1 MYTNKNL
8 KVIEGHLCHGCVQ
21 SLRKAT
27 CAKVATPL
35 CMQLSTDT
43 YVCCWKFS
51 NAKTMLIQD
60 PTERLALLA
69 IRPLHFL
76 FSNVHH

>member
-43 YVCCWKFS
+43 CVSFKIFKSKENVNTRPHWKTYT
-51 NAKTMLIQD
+51 A
-60 PTERLALLA
+60 R
-69 IRPLHFL
+69 H
-76 FSNVHH
+76 